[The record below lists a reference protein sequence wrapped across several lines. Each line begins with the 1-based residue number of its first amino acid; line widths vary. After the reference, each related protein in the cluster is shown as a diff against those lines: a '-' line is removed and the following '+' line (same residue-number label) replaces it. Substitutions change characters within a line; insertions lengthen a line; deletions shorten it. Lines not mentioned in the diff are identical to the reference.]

1 MSLSRRKA
9 EKTIRNK
16 VNLKDKTINVFL
28 LAHGKNGKE
37 KCIKANQGLQQCFQ
51 EEADKALKKNT
62 KFLFHKK
69 IRLLTLVM
77 VKRQFKRPSEIAQHI
92 VSESHIT
99 EKLIV
104 LLKVCSKRQV
114 KIKPDMTPLTSTG

>member
-1 MSLSRRKA
+1 M
-9 EKTIRNK
+9 
-16 VNLKDKTINVFL
+16 NLRDKTINVFL
-28 LAHGKNGKE
+28 LVLEKNGKG

-51 EEADKALKKNT
+51 EEAGKALKKNT

-69 IRLLTLVM
+69 ITLLTLVM
-77 VKRQFKRPSEIAQHI
+77 VKRQCKRPSEIAQHI

-99 EKLIV
+99 KKLIA

-114 KIKPDMTPLTSTG
+114 KIKPDMKPLTSTG